1 MQNKNFFPPRNGK
14 KDDKSHPP
22 IFPAKLL
29 CESQEERFEQED
41 YLLYDLIVRHFL
53 ASCSKDAKADE
64 HILNYLISNEEFYIS
79 FLEIKERNYL
89 DVYPYDV
96 WITKT
101 NTAYE
106 NYFKQ
111 VNLILNEN
119 IYKPKHKRKK

>member
-1 MQNKNFFPPRNGK
+1 MQNKNFFPPRHGG

-22 IFPAKLL
+22 IYPAKLL
-29 CESQEERFEQED
+29 SENQEEQFEQEE
-41 YLLYDLIVRHFL
+41 YLLYDLIARHFL

-64 HILNYLISNEEFYIS
+64 HILNYLIGDEEFYIS

-89 DVYPYDV
+89 DVYPFDT

-101 NTAYE
+101 NSSYE

-111 VNLILNEN
+111 VNLNQIL
-119 IYKPKHKRKK
+119 YKQKITEKN